1 MTATPG
7 RWRLALGVAV
17 FAAWAPPSLAA
28 LPFAG
33 LLAAT
38 RPGRGRGA
46 WLAAAA
52 GAAGG
57 LYLLVVS
64 SRGPL
69 GAAYAAWSVLV
80 TAAFVGGAVAAPAP
94 FWRQATR
101 ATALAGLALAGLA
114 AALWGSDWLAVI
126 QWDATRQAQSA
137 TRLLTWANPA
147 TGAVMRDLAVF
158 VGVTIPATFVLQAI
172 AGLALGWQLHVRLA
186 ERPLGEALRPFRE
199 FRIGD
204 VWIWALV
211 LAAGGWLL
219 GQHALAQNLAVVLG
233 AFYFLQGAAIV
244 VSFAAAAGISTTAL
258 VVGAAVAAALA
269 VPLAFI
275 VPGMWTLGVTDT
287 WFEYRRRLA
296 ARAGST
302 GA

>member
-1 MTATPG
+1 
-7 RWRLALGVAV
+7 LGVAV
-17 FAAWAPPSLAA
+17 FAVWAPPTLAA

-33 LLAAT
+33 LVAAA
-38 RPGRGRGA
+38 RPGRGRAA
-46 WLAAAA
+46 WVATAA
-52 GAAGG
+52 GLAGG
-57 LYLLVVS
+57 LYLVAAS

-80 TAAFVGGAVAAPAP
+80 TAAFVAGALAAPAR

-101 ATALAGLALAGLA
+101 ATALAALALAGLA
-114 AALWGSDWLAVI
+114 TVLWGRDWLAVI
-126 QWDATRQAQSA
+126 QWDATRQAQAA
-137 TRLLTWANPA
+137 TRVLTWVNPG
-147 TGAVMRDLAVF
+147 TGAVMRDVARF

-172 AGLALGWQLHVRLA
+172 AGLALGWQLHTRVA
-186 ERPLGEALRPFRE
+186 ERPLGAPLRPFRE
-199 FRIGD
+199 FRVGD
-204 VWIWALV
+204 VWIWVLV

-219 GQHALAQNLAVVLG
+219 GHDVLAQNLAVVLG

-244 VSFAAAAGISTTAL
+244 VSFAAAAGVSTTTL

-296 ARAGST
+296 ARAGSR

>member
-1 MTATPG
+1 LDLRPL
-7 RWRLALGVAV
+7 LAPRSIAIVGASESPDS
-17 FAAWAPPSLAA
+17 WAPEIYRSL
-28 LPFAG
+28 LHLGFEGELYPINPKYDEVWG
-33 LLAAT
+33 
-38 RPGRGRGA
+38 RPCG
-46 WLAAAA
+46 
-52 GAAGG
+52 
-57 LYLLVVS
+57 S
-64 SRGPL
+64 
-69 GAAYAAWSVLV
+69 SVLELPRGV
-80 TAAFVGGAVAAPAP
+80 
-94 FWRQATR
+94 
-101 ATALAGLALAGLA
+101 
-114 AALWGSDWLAVI
+114 
-126 QWDATRQAQSA
+126 
-137 TRLLTWANPA
+137 
-147 TGAVMRDLAVF
+147 DLAVF
-158 VGVTIPATFVLQAI
+158 VGVTIPAMFVLQAI
-172 AGLALGWQLHVRLA
+172 AGLALGWELHVRLA

-219 GQHALAQNLAVVLG
+219 GHDALAQNLAVVLG